1 MVHLVLVLEH
11 PRVDALVGFR
21 TSKESPSHVPL
32 SSSFC
37 YLSRLVVIYPSHL
50 CHSLSCF
57 FCSQHPDP
65 AHSSQHPDPRQPAQ
79 HSEPRHPSSPSLA
92 HTGTSSH
99 EAGSCRVSASSYR
112 AQLAPVAG
120 SRGYCQHIRGPAR
133 ASGQGYSGR
142 RQAIRE
148 GGRPPGKETGHWE
161 RRPGS
166 FGRRQTIQKGGQGT
180 HTEKKTRRKEGK
192 EGREEKKRQEKR
204 REGKE
209 KGERKSKRAESDTCI
224 SHSHET
230 TTRGDHNGGGLGS
243 EALSRGMQRERRS
256 IVT

>member
-1 MVHLVLVLEH
+1 M
-11 PRVDALVGFR
+11 DALVGFR
-21 TSKESPSHVPL
+21 TSKESPSHVSL
-32 SSSFC
+32 SSSIC
-37 YLSRLVVIYPSHL
+37 YLSHLVVIYPSYL

-57 FCSQHPDP
+57 FLLP
-65 AHSSQHPDPRQPAQ
+65 APRPSSQLTAPRSTATSPTLRPPTPQLPVTSTYGDQFARGRVLPGIGQLIQGPARA
-79 HSEPRHPSSPSLA
+79 SGWVLRVLPA
-92 HTGTSSH
+92 HTGTSSCQWSRLLGK
-99 EAGSCRVSASSYR
+99 EAGH
-112 AQLAPVAG
+112 L
-120 SRGYCQHIRGPAR
+120 
-133 ASGQGYSGR
+133 GR
-142 RQAIRE
+142 RQAI
-148 GGRPPGKETGHWE
+148 G
-161 RRPGS
+161 
-166 FGRRQTIQKGGQGT
+166 KGGQGHLRGGRPFRKEARA